1 MIESGAIRAMSA
13 SGTLPPET
21 PTKTSAPT
29 RASASDPDSP
39 RGFVVAA
46 RRCLCST
53 RSVRCGEMIPR
64 ESQTTMS
71 ATPARASSFVTATP
85 AAPAPE
91 TTTRS
96 DRELAPDHL
105 GGVDQ
110 PGQHHDGR
118 AVLVVVE
125 DGDVEPLL
133 QPALD
138 LEAARRRDVLEVDPA
153 VGRRDPGD
161 GVHQLV
167 DGPGLHAHRHG
178 VDPGEVLEE
187 HRLALHDRQRG
198 QRADVAQPQ
207 HGGAVGDHGDGVA
220 LGRVAGG
227 QGRVG
232 GDGARDVG
240 HAGGVEQGQVGPVA
254 QRLRRVYPQLAA
266 LVGPEHRVG
275 GVEKRVRRMGSH
287 CGNTSRGRR
296 AWGSQRAYRR
306 IAGGVATQTR
316 IRRGVSRTTHSGT
329 RRPGVDHRCHATVTC
344 VASGTCEDA
353 RQGESPTR
361 GRGPWSLHRI
371 PEGPLR

>member
-29 RASASDPDSP
+29 RASASEPDSP

-71 ATPARASSFVTATP
+71 ATPARASSLVTATP

-96 DRELAPDHL
+96 DVERAPDHL
-105 GGVDQ
+105 GRVDQ

-153 VGRRDPGD
+153 IGRRDPGD

-287 CGNTSRGRR
+287 CGNTSKREKGVGLTARLQADSRGCGHSN
-296 AWGSQRAYRR
+296 ANS
-306 IAGGVATQTR
+306 GGFPAP
-316 IRRGVSRTTHSGT
+316 THCGT
-329 RRPGVDHRCHATVTC
+329 ET
-344 VASGTCEDA
+344 
-353 RQGESPTR
+353 
-361 GRGPWSLHRI
+361 GR
-371 PEGPLR
+371 